1 MRSRFP
7 AIVLGLTLLAGS
19 LASVLTASV
28 ATAPHARSGAWAFT
42 GIDVSKWQETIDWPT
57 VATQVDFA
65 IIKATES
72 QSMID
77 PAFATNRANAAAAG
91 VRIGMYHVASPS
103 ASLADARAEAN
114 HFLQVAAP
122 GAGNLIPALD
132 IEINRVPDWMTP
144 TQLEAWARAWLN
156 HVTDKLG
163 VRPMVYGS
171 VYMFETLLGNTTWF
185 ADHGYPLWLA
195 RWGPLP
201 SPLPANDWQGQGWT
215 FWQWSNTGT
224 VAGITTDVDRDRYV
238 GTKLSRATI
247 ASLTA
252 QPGVG
257 GSIADASGRLACAAS
272 TSCTELFSPTDPI
285 ELTATPD
292 PGYAFVSWGG
302 ACAGTTPTCSLTALG
317 TQTVTATFSHLL
329 RVRVNGAGVG
339 TVTSSPA
346 GIACPGTCSATFAP
360 GAGVTLTAAPD
371 PWSGVTWSGDCT
383 GTDPN
388 GCTVT
393 MDQPRN
399 VTATFADLGPATAT
413 ITPPGARNG
422 PVRVRFDEPVRHVT
436 TDNVVVRL
444 VHGRM
449 LDARLTCAD
458 VDGTRTP
465 CNGGGI
471 RSAQL
476 QPTVHLKPGRTYVA
490 IVDPAGVAPIRDRVG
505 NATPRVRSTFSFS

>member
-1 MRSRFP
+1 MRSRFF
-7 AIVLGLTLLAGS
+7 AIVLGVALLAGS
-19 LASVLTASV
+19 LTATV
-28 ATAPHARSGAWAFT
+28 ATAPGARGGAWEVT

-57 VATQVDFA
+57 VATRVDFA

-72 QSMID
+72 QGIVD
-77 PAFATNRANAAAAG
+77 PAFATNRADAAAAG

-103 ASLADARAEAN
+103 ASLDDARAEAD

-122 GAGNLIPALD
+122 DAGNLIPALD

-144 TQLEAWARAWLN
+144 TQLEAWSRAWLKR
-156 HVTDKLG
+156 VTSRLG

-171 VYMFETLLGNTTWF
+171 VYMFESMLGNTTWF

-215 FWQWSNTGT
+215 FWQWSNTGS
-224 VAGITTDVDRDRYV
+224 VPGITTDVDRDRFV

-257 GSIADASGRLACAAS
+257 GSIADASGRLDCAA
-272 TSCTELFSPTDPI
+272 TTTCTELFSPTDPI
-285 ELTATPD
+285 ELTATPG

-317 TQTVTATFSHLL
+317 TQTVTATFSHTL
-329 RVRVNGAGVG
+329 RVHVEGAGRG
-339 TVTSSPA
+339 SVTSSPA
-346 GIACPGTCSATFAP
+346 GIACPGTCVATFAP
-360 GAGVTLTAAPD
+360 GAAVTLTADPD
-371 PWSGVTWSGDCT
+371 PWSGITWSDDCA
-383 GTDPN
+383 GTDPH
-388 GCTVT
+388 GCAVT
-393 MDQPRN
+393 MDQART

-413 ITPPGARNG
+413 ITAPGARNG
-422 PVRVRFDEPVRHVT
+422 PVRVRFDEPVHHVT
-436 TDNVVVRL
+436 ADNLVVRL
-444 VHGRM
+444 QHGRK

-458 VDGTRTP
+458 VHGRRTP
-465 CNGGGI
+465 CAGGGI

-476 QPTVHLKPGRTYVA
+476 QPTVPLKSGRTYLA

-505 NATPRVRSTFSFS
+505 NATPRARATCSFS

>member
-1 MRSRFP
+1 
-7 AIVLGLTLLAGS
+7 
-19 LASVLTASV
+19 
-28 ATAPHARSGAWAFT
+28 
-42 GIDVSKWQETIDWPT
+42 
-57 VATQVDFA
+57 
-65 IIKATES
+65 
-72 QSMID
+72 MID

-272 TSCTELFSPTDPI
+272 TTCTELFSPTDPI
-285 ELTATPD
+285 ELTATPR
-292 PGYAFVSWGG
+292 PGV
-302 ACAGTTPTCSLTALG
+302 
-317 TQTVTATFSHLL
+317 
-329 RVRVNGAGVG
+329 RVRVLGRRLCRHDADVLADRARHADRDGDVQPPVAGARGRERG
-339 TVTSSPA
+339 GHRRRRARPA
-346 GIACPGTCSATFAP
+346 SRVRGRARPRSRPAPASRSRPIPTRGRASRGRATAP
-360 GAGVTLTAAPD
+360 APTRTAAPSRWIS
-371 PWSGVTWSGDCT
+371 P
-383 GTDPN
+383 GT
-388 GCTVT
+388 
-393 MDQPRN
+393 
-399 VTATFADLGPATAT
+399 
-413 ITPPGARNG
+413 
-422 PVRVRFDEPVRHVT
+422 
-436 TDNVVVRL
+436 
-444 VHGRM
+444 
-449 LDARLTCAD
+449 
-458 VDGTRTP
+458 
-465 CNGGGI
+465 
-471 RSAQL
+471 
-476 QPTVHLKPGRTYVA
+476 
-490 IVDPAGVAPIRDRVG
+490 
-505 NATPRVRSTFSFS
+505 

>member
-19 LASVLTASV
+19 LAAALTASV

-132 IEINRVPDWMTP
+132 IEINRVPDWMTS

-156 HVTDKLG
+156 HVTRQARRAPDGLRQRVH
-163 VRPMVYGS
+163 VR
-171 VYMFETLLGNTTWF
+171 
-185 ADHGYPLWLA
+185 DLA
-195 RWGPLP
+195 RQHDVVRRPRVSRSGLP
-201 SPLPANDWQGQGWT
+201 GGGRCPPRLPADDWQGQGWT
-215 FWQWSNTGT
+215 FWQWSSTGT
-224 VAGITTDVDRDRYV
+224 VPGITTDVDRDRYV

-257 GSIADASGRLACAAS
+257 RLDRGRLG
-272 TSCTELFSPTDPI
+272 SPRLRGEHQLHRAVQPDRPDRADGDPR
-285 ELTATPD
+285 
-292 PGYAFVSWGG
+292 PG
-302 ACAGTTPTCSLTALG
+302 
-317 TQTVTATFSHLL
+317 L
-329 RVRVNGAGVG
+329 RVRVLGRRLCRHDADVL
-339 TVTSSPA
+339 A
-346 GIACPGTCSATFAP
+346 DRARHA
-360 GAGVTLTAAPD
+360 D
-371 PWSGVTWSGDCT
+371 RDGD
-383 GTDPN
+383 
-388 GCTVT
+388 V
-393 MDQPRN
+393 QPP
-399 VTATFADLGPATAT
+399 VA
-413 ITPPGARNG
+413 GARE
-422 PVRVRFDEPVRHVT
+422 R
-436 TDNVVVRL
+436 
-444 VHGRM
+444 
-449 LDARLTCAD
+449 
-458 VDGTRTP
+458 
-465 CNGGGI
+465 
-471 RSAQL
+471 
-476 QPTVHLKPGRTYVA
+476 
-490 IVDPAGVAPIRDRVG
+490 
-505 NATPRVRSTFSFS
+505 